1 MEFKIQTDDGQL
13 NLSEQELFTQVLA
26 QVFKEKE
33 NPSIANTEGYIS
45 SIDGIL
51 TTLNE
56 NKLDIT
62 ARQLYSIYFLCG
74 YFYKVFLLKNNVQLT
89 HTDKEQ

>member
-1 MEFKIQTDDGQL
+1 MEFKIRTDEGEL
-13 NLSEQELFTQVLA
+13 NLNEQELFTQVLA
-26 QVFKEKE
+26 QAFKEKE
-33 NPSIANTEGYIS
+33 NPKIVDLDKYVS
-45 SIDGIL
+45 SIDTIL

-62 ARQLYSIYFLCG
+62 VRQLYSIYFLCG

-89 HTDKEQ
+89 NTDKEE